1 LSAKALAT
9 TWLAI
14 TLILTGCAGAISS
27 DGVLQPLVVGTEQ
40 YLTVDWQPD
49 RRNDGAVVWGYV
61 YNQSP
66 YTFDS
71 LRMLVD
77 ALGPDGQ
84 IVAQRVV
91 WSPGR
96 LGSLG
101 RNYFEAS
108 MIPAF
113 SYNVR
118 VFSYDRADEG
128 RRRDRFW

>member
-1 LSAKALAT
+1 
-9 TWLAI
+9 
-14 TLILTGCAGAISS
+14 
-27 DGVLQPLVVGTEQ
+27 
-40 YLTVDWQPD
+40 
-49 RRNDGAVVWGYV
+49 
-61 YNQSP
+61 
-66 YTFDS
+66 
-71 LRMLVD
+71 MLVD

-101 RNYFEAS
+101 RNYFEAP
-108 MIPAF
+108 MVPAF

-128 RRRDRFW
+128 RPRDRFW